1 MAQGKPSNKDIA
13 ALLER
18 IADLLE
24 TQDANPFKVRAYRNG
39 AESIR
44 NHETPVSEYIV
55 KDNFDRLQ
63 DVPGIGAGLGAVIG
77 QYVAEGKSDLLNDLE
92 ADVTPAQLFTRVPGI
107 GEDLAQ
113 RIVDELHIHTL
124 EELEEAAHDGR
135 LAGVEGF
142 GERRVEGVQ
151 ASLGGLLQRSPLRQR
166 KGRRERSTSNRPP
179 IDVILAV
186 DAEYRHKADNDK
198 LERISPRRFNPND
211 EAWLPILHT
220 RREGWK
226 FTALFSNTAQAH
238 ELGKTDDWVVI
249 YYDRDDDEERERQV
263 TVVTEASGDL
273 KGKRV
278 VRGRESE
285 TRRYYEAQA

>member
-18 IADLLE
+18 ISDLLE
-24 TQDANPFKVRAYRNG
+24 SQDANPFKVRAYRNG

-44 NHETPVSEYIV
+44 DHETPVSDYVV
-55 KDNFDRLQ
+55 KDNFDRLRE
-63 DVPGIGAGLGAVIG
+63 VPGIGAGLGAVIG
-77 QYVAEGKSDLLNDLE
+77 QYVVEGKSDLLNDLE
-92 ADVTPAQLFTRVPGI
+92 ADVSPAQLFTRVPGI
-107 GEDLAQ
+107 GDDLAQ
-113 RIVDELHIHTL
+113 RIVDTLHIHTL

-135 LAGVEGF
+135 LADVEGF

-166 KGRRERSTSNRPP
+166 EGRRERSAGSRVP
-179 IDVILAV
+179 IDILLDI
-186 DAEYRHKADNDK
+186 DAEYRRKADEDK

-211 EAWLPILHT
+211 DAWLPILHT
-220 RREGWK
+220 RRDGWK
-226 FTALFSNTAQAH
+226 FTTLFSNTAQAH
-238 ELGKTDDWVVI
+238 ELGKTGDWVVI

-263 TVVTEASGDL
+263 TVVTESSGDL

-285 TRRYYEAQA
+285 TRRHYAAR